1 MELTTLRLLFVGG
14 LLVMGVAVVLGGLA
28 MQRLADWIKS
38 RGERAV
44 TRRSN
49 PRLRPR
55 HPTSHMKRIL
65 VPLSGREPHE
75 AIVPLVGTIARSSG
89 ATVRLLRVFPVPE
102 VITRPPDV
110 PGVPGRVV
118 AYADQQMALLTR
130 QGLDALRTVEDQLD
144 SAPVEA
150 VVRFGDPGQ
159 EILLEADAFGADL
172 VAVAATNRSRLRRAL
187 FPGVAE
193 QVARRTSTPVLMLQ
207 V

>member
-14 LLVMGVAVVLGGLA
+14 LLVLGVVIVLVGLA
-28 MQRLADWIKS
+28 MQRLADWVKS
-38 RGERAV
+38 RGEQAV
-44 TRRSN
+44 NRRPN
-49 PRLRPR
+49 PRLLSRQ
-55 HPTSHMKRIL
+55 PTSHMKRIL
-65 VPLSGREPHE
+65 LPLSGREPHE
-75 AIVPLVGTIARSSG
+75 AIVPLVGTLARSSG

-102 VITRPPDV
+102 VIMQPPDV
-110 PGVPGRVV
+110 SGAPGRVV
-118 AYADQQMALLTR
+118 AYVDQQMALLTR

-144 SAPVEA
+144 GVPVEA

-193 QVARRTSTPVLMLQ
+193 QVARRTSTPVLMLRI
-207 V
+207 